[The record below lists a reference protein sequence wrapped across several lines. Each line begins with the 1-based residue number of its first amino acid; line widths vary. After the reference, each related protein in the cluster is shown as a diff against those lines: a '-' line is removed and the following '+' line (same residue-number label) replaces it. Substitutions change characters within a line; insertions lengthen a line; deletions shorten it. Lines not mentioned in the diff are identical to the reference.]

1 MTFFRFGSLFASNG
15 LVMKYPMRDILARY
29 GPSDFSA
36 AAVAGAASA
45 AVAAA
50 SATAAADKLKY
61 VIYFRVIYFGVS
73 RRSRPKGNH
82 INPIWAIGVRSRK

>member
-1 MTFFRFGSLFASNG
+1 MFLTFFRFGSLFASNG

-50 SATAAADKLKY
+50 SATVAADKAKICDLLSCNLLW
-61 VIYFRVIYFGVS
+61 GQ
-73 RRSRPKGNH
+73 
-82 INPIWAIGVRSRK
+82 